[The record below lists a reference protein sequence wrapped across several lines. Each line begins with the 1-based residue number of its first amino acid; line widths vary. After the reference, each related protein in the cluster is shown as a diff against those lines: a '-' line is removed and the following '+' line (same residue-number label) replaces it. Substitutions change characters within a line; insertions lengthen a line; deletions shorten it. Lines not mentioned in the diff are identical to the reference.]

1 MRDRNKRMG
10 WIFIPFLTA
19 LRLRG
24 FLLLL
29 FLILLLDFWRTDLEQ
44 VFFNACQWN
53 SDRVVFLICN
63 NLWDLQMKNANS
75 HTGDTDPGWCSS
87 VEFKA
92 GSRDCPNILLH
103 IIHTYFDATVLHTL
117 KSIQVIE

>member
-1 MRDRNKRMG
+1 
-10 WIFIPFLTA
+10 
-19 LRLRG
+19 
-24 FLLLL
+24 
-29 FLILLLDFWRTDLEQ
+29 
-44 VFFNACQWN
+44 
-53 SDRVVFLICN
+53 
-63 NLWDLQMKNANS
+63 MKNANS